1 MSTNAKQKFE
11 EQGTL
16 MFKPEELPLS
26 GEEWSQIEALLDDV
40 DYEHIV
46 GGDAGEGH
54 SVWVCRF
61 YNDVERPEA
70 LHPRSEELSNIIIS
84 SKMKAFYKQIIGTD
98 QLCLRRCQANLLYEN
113 DYIGVHIDQD
123 SNPDYFATII
133 FHFDEQYKGGNF
145 ITRDQQRGDHSYHP
159 QARAVLVNDCS
170 IPHEVSRVESGKRKT
185 LACFLSK
192 SFADSDHD
200 RQKFQ
205 VVK

>member
-1 MSTNAKQKFE
+1 MGNLAEQFE
-11 EQGTL
+11 EQGSL
-16 MFKPEELPLS
+16 MFNATEIPLTS
-26 GEEWSQIEALLDDV
+26 EEWLHIENLLNEV
-40 DYEHIV
+40 EYKHIV

-54 SVWVCRF
+54 SVWVSRF
-61 YNDVERPEA
+61 YNDVDKPLA
-70 LHPRSEELSNIIIS
+70 LQARSEEIS
-84 SKMKAFYKQIIGTD
+84 KIVMSPKMKALYKQIIGTD

-133 FHFDEQYKGGNF
+133 FHFDEQYKGGDF

-159 QARAVLVNDCS
+159 QQRAVLVNDCS
-170 IPHEVSRVESGKRKT
+170 IPHEVSRVESGQRKT

-192 SFADSDHD
+192 SFADSDHH
-200 RQKFQ
+200 RQKFR